1 MPKKRYNAEAIIHK
15 LREADVLLGQGKTV
29 REVCKALG
37 VTDQTYYRWRKAY
50 GGMRVDQAKRLKE
63 LEAENARLKRAVADL
78 TVDKLIL
85 KEAAEGKY

>member
-1 MPKKRYNAEAIIHK
+1 MPRKRYNAEAIIHK
-15 LREADVLLGQGKTV
+15 LREADVLIGQGKTV
-29 REVCKALG
+29 KEVCKALG

-78 TVDKLIL
+78 TIDKLIL

>member
-1 MPKKRYNAEAIIHK
+1 MPRKRYNAEAIIHK
-15 LREADVLLGQGKTV
+15 LREADVLIGQGKTV
-29 REVCKALG
+29 QEVCKALG

-78 TVDKLIL
+78 TIDKLIL

>member
-1 MPKKRYNAEAIIHK
+1 MPRKRYNAEAIIHK
-15 LREADVLLGQGKTV
+15 LREAEVLLGQGKTV
-29 REVCKALG
+29 GQVCKVLG
-37 VTDQTYYRWRKAY
+37 ITDQTYYRWRKAY
-50 GGMRVDQAKRLKE
+50 GGMRINQAKRLKE